1 MKKVIKEIYYI
12 DDDDLDVI
20 AWWLKD
26 HNFNQYALAKEL
38 GVSKTYI
45 SMILNGQRPIT
56 KKLYDKFLKI
66 GIKLGVK

>member
-26 HNFNQYALAKEL
+26 HNFNQCALALEL
-38 GVSKTYI
+38 GVSRTYI
-45 SMILNGQRPIT
+45 SMLLKGQRPIT